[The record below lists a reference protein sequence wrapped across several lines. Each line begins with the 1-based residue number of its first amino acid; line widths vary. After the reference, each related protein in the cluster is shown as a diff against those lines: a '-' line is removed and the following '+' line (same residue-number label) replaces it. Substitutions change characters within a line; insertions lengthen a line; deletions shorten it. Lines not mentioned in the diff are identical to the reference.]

1 MARCAT
7 MVRLKRGTSN
17 PCKRRRGVGGE
28 GAGGGPVVEVA
39 LREHP
44 GLYHLAISQ
53 LGVPS
58 GLADDDTRSEPA
70 VGVRVTSS

>member
-7 MVRLKRGTSN
+7 MVRLKRGTRQ
-17 PCKRRRGVGGE
+17 PMQKAAGGG

-58 GLADDDTRSEPA
+58 GLADDDTRGEPA